1 MTIKP
6 ILDVLH
12 RGRRITV
19 QFAARQKTIAMKYD
33 VFLNNEPVEVDLFA
47 EEVMRWLAD
56 VMADDPGES
65 ENSSEPPTT

>member
-12 RGRRITV
+12 RGRRIRV

-33 VFLNNEPVEVDLFA
+33 VFLDNQPAELDLFA

-56 VMADDPGES
+56 VMSEDPC
-65 ENSSEPPTT
+65 EPPET

>member
-12 RGRRITV
+12 RGKRITV

-33 VFLNNEPVEVDLFA
+33 VFIDNEPVELDLFA

-56 VMADDPGES
+56 VMSDDPGE
-65 ENSSEPPTT
+65 PPPA